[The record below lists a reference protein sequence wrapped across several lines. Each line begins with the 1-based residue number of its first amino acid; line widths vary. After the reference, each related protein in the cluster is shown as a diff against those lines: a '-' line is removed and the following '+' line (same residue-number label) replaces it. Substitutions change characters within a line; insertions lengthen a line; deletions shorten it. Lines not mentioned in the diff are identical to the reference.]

1 MTRTTAIAA
10 GMLLSISLLN
20 AQEVMTLKD
29 CMEYAVNNSAKI
41 KIQQADIDDAR
52 IARRDAVL
60 RAFTPEISA
69 GTHAYS
75 NFGRSV
81 DPETNTYVST
91 TSFNNGYSI
100 SGGITLFNGFSAVN
114 NMKITKTALKMGI
127 RQEELI
133 KDDLC
138 LAIMQAYYNAVYCER
153 LAEILTSRTE
163 TARNVLKLAKRQEE
177 LGQKGYAEVI
187 EMEAGVAD
195 CEFLLI
201 SARNRYADAIL
212 TLKGL
217 MFWPIEQELSID
229 TSMAEAETAITL
241 APEYERLQTMDYA
254 IEHLP
259 KIAIA
264 KWNMDKAKID
274 LKTAKWKFTPTLSLN
289 AGWSTSYYTYPGQN
303 GYVPTPFRTQF
314 TNNGGEYI
322 QLSLSFPIFSGLSAF
337 SNLRRKKNACTKAS
351 IQYEQTVREVEAEVA
366 RAIQDRDGASA
377 AFHQADRRADVQ
389 EEAYHINIKR
399 YEQGMIS
406 AIDFSKASD
415 NWMEA
420 KAGRLEAL
428 LNYYIKRSVV
438 SYYNG
443 INYLNQ
449 E

>member
-10 GMLLSISLLN
+10 GLFLSISLLN
-20 AQEVMTLKD
+20 AQEVMTTLKD

-81 DPETNTYVST
+81 DPKTNTYVST

-201 SARNRYADAIL
+201 SAKNRYADAIL

-254 IEHLP
+254 IENLP
-259 KIAIA
+259 K
-264 KWNMDKAKID
+264 
-274 LKTAKWKFTPTLSLN
+274 LT
-289 AGWSTSYYTYPGQN
+289 
-303 GYVPTPFRTQF
+303 
-314 TNNGGEYI
+314 
-322 QLSLSFPIFSGLSAF
+322 
-337 SNLRRKKNACTKAS
+337 S
-351 IQYEQTVREVEAEVA
+351 IQR
-366 RAIQDRDGASA
+366 
-377 AFHQADRRADVQ
+377 
-389 EEAYHINIKR
+389 N
-399 YEQGMIS
+399 
-406 AIDFSKASD
+406 
-415 NWMEA
+415 
-420 KAGRLEAL
+420 
-428 LNYYIKRSVV
+428 
-438 SYYNG
+438 
-443 INYLNQ
+443 
-449 E
+449 